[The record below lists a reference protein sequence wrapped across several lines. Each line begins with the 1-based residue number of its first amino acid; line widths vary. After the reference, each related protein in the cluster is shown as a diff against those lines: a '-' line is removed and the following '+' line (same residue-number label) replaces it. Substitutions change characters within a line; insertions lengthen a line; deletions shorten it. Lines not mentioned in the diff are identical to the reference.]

1 MLCKKKKNYKVVI
14 IIEFMLHQNIVIK
27 IFMVDTLLNIGYSL
41 ELERL
46 IYIMFFPLWKE
57 VVVLIR

>member
-1 MLCKKKKNYKVVI
+1 MLCKKKNYKVVT

-27 IFMVDTLLNIGYSL
+27 IFMVDTLLNIRYSL

-46 IYIMFFPLWKE
+46 IHIMFFPLWKE
-57 VVVLIR
+57 VGVLIR